1 VALLI
6 LVTAGRLVKPH
17 AVVPIMLRLAALAAA
32 VL

>member
-17 AVVPIMLRLAALAAA
+17 AVVLMMLKVAALAAA